1 MYYDVFHCTIMTY
14 YKFMRVS
21 NMVIDSLE
29 YMFTIKYVDGHEWKR
44 VHLARNPDTFAEW
57 LLDNI
62 EHFDHE
68 VESITY
74 TQVDTSL

>member
-1 MYYDVFHCTIMTY
+1 
-14 YKFMRVS
+14 
-21 NMVIDSLE
+21 
-29 YMFTIKYVDGHEWKR
+29 MFTIKYEDGHEWSR
-44 VHLARNPDTFAEW
+44 IHLARNPDTFAEW

-74 TQVDTSL
+74 TQVDTSI